1 MNTRTIIR
9 LIDIVFI
16 LLFGFVSVS
25 QVSSIK
31 TIEPP
36 KSTEASEAEPEG
48 ARIITVGVEKDG
60 NYPIDGGEVVFQTLN
75 DLRSFFAEAREKQ
88 PAMQQIGVRI
98 RAHWESPLEYS
109 IAVARIC
116 KDLGLPKGLDVVR
129 VK

>member
-25 QVSSIK
+25 QVSSVK

-36 KSTEASEAEPEG
+36 KSTEAPEAEPEG

-60 NYPIDGGEVVFQTLN
+60 TYLIDGGEVVFQTLN
-75 DLRSFFAEAREKQ
+75 DLQNFLAEAREKQ
-88 PAMQQIGVRI
+88 TETQQIGVRI

-116 KDLGLPKGLDVVR
+116 KELGLPKGLDVVR